1 MLPASHFLPCLGE
14 RVTSGLL
21 NAGCRAVRHRGWPS
35 RLRQP
40 TSRIPGG
47 KMTADQYVDPSQFYV
62 EPNKPEQ
69 LPPPAPDPW
78 PQAADSSY
86 ALDQKPG
93 SVPAEYD
100 PAAETLLESGSDAG
114 GE

>member
-1 MLPASHFLPCLGE
+1 
-14 RVTSGLL
+14 
-21 NAGCRAVRHRGWPS
+21 
-35 RLRQP
+35 
-40 TSRIPGG
+40 
-47 KMTADQYVDPSQFYV
+47 MTADQFYADPSQFYV

-86 ALDQKPG
+86 ALDQSPG
-93 SVPAEYD
+93 SVPEEYD